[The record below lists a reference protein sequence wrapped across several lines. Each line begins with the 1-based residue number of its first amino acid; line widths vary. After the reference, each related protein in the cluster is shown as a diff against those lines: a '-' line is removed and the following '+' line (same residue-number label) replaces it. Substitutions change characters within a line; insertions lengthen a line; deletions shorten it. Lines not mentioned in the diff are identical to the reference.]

1 MSNLDSAPDIKN
13 VLIVTSSGGGGLL
26 QAANAKEQEIL
37 AQFPYAV
44 VVQRDVM
51 KHWMWKGLGS
61 FFASLWNRAQ
71 LRGDVFIQTLLGK
84 YGAPVIEYFFWP
96 HIFFCSLV
104 TIYKRDIDRVID
116 TQVMGTSAL
125 IKALRIF
132 NWTHK
137 KQIILEKI
145 LVDLPTPKATH
156 FFKAIKSLSEAD
168 KRYFK
173 LITIAPLL
181 QKGQSAE
188 EFWKLNC
195 NLTNSELKYEDFY
208 VRQAFRAYRNTQPK
222 HRETTLTLK
231 YKNKEE
237 LSLIERS
244 VSKGALRPKIG
255 DHQIEY
261 RVAESD
267 RVITILLGSQP
278 SREGTLGYV
287 RRFIELAKEIAVP
300 THLFVFC
307 ADHKPGTTSL
317 MKAVSDTVLK
327 TMDFPRH
334 LTVIPMSF
342 QSDNEI
348 APLFHRSDITCTRS
362 GGQTAMEIMSVGTG
376 DPWVHSEAKLGRSPL
391 TEEELLAG
399 IPVWESANAVYMQR
413 MVGAKL
419 VTPDSFMP
427 YARKILLGE

>member
-1 MSNLDSAPDIKN
+1 MSNLDSSTAIKN

-37 AQFPYAV
+37 SEYPNAT

-61 FFASLWNRAQ
+61 FFAAQWNRAQ
-71 LRGDVFIQTLLGK
+71 LRGDVFYQTLLGN
-84 YGAPVIEYFFWP
+84 YGAPLMEYFFWP
-96 HIFFCSLV
+96 HIFVCSLV

-132 NWTHK
+132 NWTRK
-137 KQIILEKI
+137 KKIILEKI

-156 FFKAIKSLSEAD
+156 FFKAIKSLSNGD
-168 KRYFK
+168 KKYFK

-181 QKGQSAE
+181 KEGQTEE

-195 NLTNSELKYEDFY
+195 NLTNAELKYEDFY
-208 VRQAFRAYRNTQPK
+208 VRQAFRAYRNTQIK
-222 HRETTLTLK
+222 RRDTSLTLK
-231 YKNKEE
+231 YKNSEE
-237 LSLIERS
+237 LNLIQRS
-244 VSKGALRPKIG
+244 VSKGTLQPIIG

-261 RVAESD
+261 PVAEKD
-267 RVITILLGSQP
+267 RVVTILLGSQP

-287 RRFIELAKEIAVP
+287 RQFIQLANEIHVP

-307 ADHKPGTTSL
+307 ADHKPGSVSL
-317 MKAVSDTVLK
+317 MKAVSDTVAK
-327 TMDFPRH
+327 TLDFPRH

-342 QSDNEI
+342 QSDKEI

-376 DPWVHSEAKLGRSPL
+376 DPWVHSEAKMGKGPL
-391 TEEELLAG
+391 SEEALLAG

-419 VTPDSFMP
+419 VTPDSFIP
-427 YARKILLGE
+427 YARKVLLGG